1 MRALADLAARG
12 VPGAHPGRWHGLAE
26 PSSTAPL
33 HADGEP
39 VPVSPS
45 KLETAHRCALRWALE
60 SAGGSAGSSSG
71 QSLGTLVHE
80 IAQEHPNGTHA
91 ELAAALDARWDTL
104 GLGTGW
110 PARAT
115 RAKADAM
122 IARLAAY
129 LSGAGE
135 ALGVEADFRLRTERA
150 LLRGSADRIERDLE
164 HPEQVRV
171 VDLKTGASPPS
182 KEQAAQNPQLGA
194 YQLAVDAGAFAQL
207 PPGTT
212 SAGAQLVYLG
222 TGKSAAVRDQAP
234 LGPEDHGPSWA
245 RTLVDEVAEK
255 MAGSVFTA
263 TANDQ
268 CDRCPVRRSCPVR
281 AEGGQVVA

>member
-1 MRALADLAARG
+1 
-12 VPGAHPGRWHGLAE
+12 
-26 PSSTAPL
+26 
-33 HADGEP
+33 
-39 VPVSPS
+39 
-45 KLETAHRCALRWALE
+45 
-60 SAGGSAGSSSG
+60 
-71 QSLGTLVHE
+71 
-80 IAQEHPNGTHA
+80 
-91 ELAAALDARWDTL
+91 
-104 GLGTGW
+104 
-110 PARAT
+110 
-115 RAKADAM
+115 M